1 MKVVNKKWIFEN
13 LNSSINTNSN
23 VKIVKGGDLMSSVKS
38 MVVVILGMKAW
49 QRNSFFLGAAF

>member
-1 MKVVNKKWIFEN
+1 MCLR
-13 LNSSINTNSN
+13 LNNGEDLMNTNSS
-23 VKIVKGGDLMSSVKS
+23 VKIAKGGDLMSSVKS

>member
-1 MKVVNKKWIFEN
+1 MFAFN
-13 LNSSINTNSN
+13 NSEDLINTNSS
-23 VKIVKGGDLMSSVKS
+23 VKIAKGGDLMSSVKS